1 MTMVI
6 SERHT
11 GHPPS
16 ITDTRIAHS
25 SQKRACPHG
34 TSAKQPRG
42 ATSQQSSDVV
52 ASAAVVE
59 SDGIT
64 SVFATTADGFT
75 FLLSQV
81 FRRVN

>member
-1 MTMVI
+1 MVI

-16 ITDTRIAHS
+16 ITDTRIAHA

-34 TSAKQPRG
+34 TSAKPPRG
-42 ATSQQSSDVV
+42 ATKQTSQKSSDAV
-52 ASAAVVE
+52 ASAAGVE
-59 SDGIT
+59 SN
-64 SVFATTADGFT
+64 GFT

-81 FRRVN
+81 FRRVKRRFCDL